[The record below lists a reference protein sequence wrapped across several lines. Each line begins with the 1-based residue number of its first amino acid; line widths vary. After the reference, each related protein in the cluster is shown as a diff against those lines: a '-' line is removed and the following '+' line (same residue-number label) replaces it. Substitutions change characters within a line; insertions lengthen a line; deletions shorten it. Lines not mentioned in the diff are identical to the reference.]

1 MVKAMKIK
9 APAKINLGLK
19 VLRRRPDGYHD
30 ICSVMQQL
38 SLSDTILLEPR
49 HGEGWQFFCTEPSL
63 RDKDNLVCR
72 AADLLIEKAGRR
84 RLAGVKITLYKNIPV
99 GAGLGGGSSDAAAV
113 LKGLNYFWKL
123 GLSPAELSEAGAL
136 LGSDVP
142 FCLQGG
148 TALAQGR
155 GEKLMILPSLPF
167 HWVVLAFPVDLPLS
181 TAQVYG
187 ALEPAHLGAPLL
199 EPLITAIEARN
210 REQLHDWFAA
220 GSTNTLESTVLT
232 EQPRLGELKKQFI
245 DLGLPPAMSG
255 SGPSYFVL
263 CDSLFSARAAASSL
277 LQEKDNRVFLCWT
290 RSELDQI
297 RE

>member
-1 MVKAMKIK
+1 MLKAIKIK

-38 SLSDTILLEPR
+38 ALSDTILLEP
-49 HGEGWQFFCTEPSL
+49 HCGEGWQFFCTEPSL

-72 AADLLIEKAGRR
+72 AADLLIEKAGQR
-84 RLAGVKITLYKNIPV
+84 RLPGVKITLYKNIPV
-99 GAGLGGGSSDAAAV
+99 GAGLGGGSSDAAAA
-113 LKGLNYFWKL
+113 LEGLNYFWKL

-155 GEKLMILPSLPF
+155 GEKLKVLPPLPF
-167 HWVVLAFPVDLPLS
+167 HWVVLASPPMQLS

-187 ALEPAHLGAPLL
+187 ALEPAHLGSPSL
-199 EPLITAIEARN
+199 EPLITAIESQS
-210 REQLHDWFAA
+210 RELLHEWFAA
-220 GSTNTLESTVLT
+220 GSTNTLETVFLPG
-232 EQPRLGELKKQFI
+232 QPRSGALKKQFL
-245 DLGLPPAMSG
+245 DLGLLPAMSG

-263 CDSLFSARAAASSL
+263 CHSLFSARAAARSL
-277 LQEKDNRVFLCWT
+277 LQVKDNRVFLCWT
-290 RSELDQI
+290 ISEFDKI